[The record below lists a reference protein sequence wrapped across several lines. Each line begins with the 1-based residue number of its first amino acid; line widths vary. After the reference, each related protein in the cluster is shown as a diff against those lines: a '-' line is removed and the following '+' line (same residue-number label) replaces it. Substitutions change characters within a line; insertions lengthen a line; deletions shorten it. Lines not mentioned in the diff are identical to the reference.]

1 MIAPDAQLISLH
13 VGDVRLESME
23 TSPDFTPTAAHVKHS
38 QMQAEYAYLD
48 LKSVN
53 FNSYQ
58 NVPDVYS
65 KTSTLTMF
73 SLERKDTK
81 MLYIAVPDCK
91 HAFAKEFKA
100 SDVLVGK
107 LEFTGSIEGGQYKV
121 IYTVPSLKSDDG
133 ASNLAPLLIK
143 VKFKRKAG
151 HPGNAMKATEK
162 FLTEFSFT
170 ANNMYNT

>member
-1 MIAPDAQLISLH
+1 MLKKLKSIVYELD
-13 VGDVRLESME
+13 
-23 TSPDFTPTAAHVKHS
+23 
-38 QMQAEYAYLD
+38 LD

-121 IYTVPSLKSDDG
+121 IYTVPSLVAKPKDRTKKEKS
-133 ASNLAPLLIK
+133 
-143 VKFKRKAG
+143 
-151 HPGNAMKATEK
+151 TEK
-162 FLTEFSFT
+162 NLKKRITSSQLRFRNFLP
-170 ANNMYNT
+170 